1 MVFPGQRILIECREP
16 TYGHEI
22 TPRAISNVSGVKLRI
37 ASTLRQNA
45 MVDIAPDNLSR
56 ELITIGH
63 YHKENEIHYVALNEE
78 IQNRNDKPQ
87 GDSDTP
93 PSKVDMK
100 KRLSRTRNL
109 VLYQGSK

>member
-1 MVFPGQRILIECREP
+1 MVFPGQRILIECRKP
-16 TYGHEI
+16 KYGHEI

-93 PSKVDMK
+93 PSNVDMK
-100 KRLSRTRNL
+100 KSLSRTRNL